1 MLCTSSQLNSIP
13 QGLFTVNT
21 FASIKPRG
29 VRDTWLGWSK
39 CIDLVCCGCFGS
51 APGCVDRHSV
61 TPGVTA
67 TSAPRFLF
75 HIQPYT
81 PVISTLILRDI
92 WPSVPLWL
100 NQYPNEQVSAW
111 YWHTVSGNVEQS
123 RECDQEQMKQLCF
136 AFLLWEAWVFKHNY
150 IQLEALYLQSWK
162 DITTARPIC

>member
-39 CIDLVCCGCFGS
+39 CIDLGCCGRFGS

-81 PVISTLILRDI
+81 SVISTLIPWDI
-92 WPSVPLWL
+92 WPSVSLWL

-123 RECDQEQMKQLCF
+123 RESVIKSKWSSF
-136 AFLLWEAWVFKHNY
+136 ALRISLGRPGFLSTIIYSWRHY
-150 IQLEALYLQSWK
+150 ICRAER
-162 DITTARPIC
+162 I